1 MSTEAQGLPII
12 DRFALA
18 PSTLRAL
25 VRRSEVWLAVLG
37 CVAGMCAG
45 VLVVWM
51 SLITQWLHEVLFGI
65 SSSQRLSAVDSLPTS
80 WFMFMPTLGGL
91 LLVAVT
97 SVHRR
102 YRTGSPVDPIEA
114 NALRGGKMSFV
125 DSAYIAVQTM
135 ISNGFGASV
144 GLEAGYTQIGAS
156 AASKLGEAFR
166 LRRND
171 LRILVGCGAAGAI
184 GAAFNA
190 PLAGA
195 FYAFELIIGTYTLA
209 SLAPIGLAS
218 ICGVVTA
225 QLLLPPG
232 HMVEMATSLASSV
245 DLGRTAI
252 VNLVV
257 LGLISAGAGIVIMRG
272 VTGVESLFKA
282 SRIPSWLRPALG
294 GLAIGGL
301 AMLTPRILASG
312 HGAITIILQDNLPE
326 LQAILF
332 LLVLKAIAAA
342 ISLGSGFRGGL
353 FFASLFLGAL
363 LGKAY
368 TALLVLIAPELA
380 PDPQIAAVIAMTGL
394 AVAIVGGP
402 LTMTLLALEMTNNLP
417 LTIGVLCT
425 AVVSSLTVR
434 RTFGYSFATWRFHL
448 RGEAIRSAL
457 DIGWMFD
464 LTVRR
469 LMRHDVRTVPDSM
482 PVAQFRQ
489 EFPLGSTQR
498 VVAVDG
504 EGRYSGIVL
513 VADAHSETLAGA
525 DEASAAAKPI
535 ASILRYKDA
544 ALLPWMN
551 IKEAAQ
557 RFDETES
564 EALAVIDGNTTRKV
578 VGLLTEAHT
587 LRRYT
592 EELEKARRNLA
603 GDT

>member
-1 MSTEAQGLPII
+1 MATQAHNLPII
-12 DRFALA
+12 DRFGLA

-25 VRRSEVWLAVLG
+25 VRRSEIWLAVLG
-37 CVAGMCAG
+37 CVTGALSGLFVAGMTAC
-45 VLVVWM
+45 
-51 SLITQWLHEVLFGI
+51 TQWLHEVLFGI
-65 SSSQRLSAVDSLPTS
+65 SSSQRLSAVDTLPYR
-80 WFMFMPTLGGL
+80 WFFIAPAAGGL
-91 LLVAVT
+91 LLVAVAWL
-97 SVHRR
+97 HRQ

-125 DSAYIAVQTM
+125 DSLYIAVQTV

-144 GLEAGYTQIGAS
+144 GLEAGYTQIGS
-156 AASKLGEAFR
+156 GAASKLGEAFR

-184 GAAFNA
+184 GAAFSA

-209 SLAPIGLAS
+209 SLAPIALAS

-225 QLLLPPG
+225 SLLVTPN
-232 HMVEMATSLASSV
+232 HAVEFAATVEFGKSAAV
-245 DLGRTAI
+245 T
-252 VNLVV
+252 LVV
-257 LGLISAGAGIVIMRG
+257 LGLLSAGAGILIMRA
-272 VTGVESLFKA
+272 VTGVETLFKK
-282 SRIPSWLRPALG
+282 SRTPVWIRPALG
-294 GLAIGGL
+294 GLVIGLL
-301 AMLTPRILASG
+301 AMITPRILSSG
-312 HGAITIILQDNLPE
+312 HGAISIILEPNLPA

-332 LLVLKAIAAA
+332 LLVLKALAAA
-342 ISLGSGFRGGL
+342 VSLGSGFRGGL

-368 TALLVLIAPELA
+368 TAAIMLVSPALA
-380 PDPQIAAVIAMTGL
+380 PDPQIAAVVAMTGL

-457 DIGWMFD
+457 DVGWMFD

-469 LMRHDVRTVPDSM
+469 LMRHDVRTVPETMTID
-482 PVAQFRQ
+482 QFRH

-498 VVAVDG
+498 VVVVDG
-504 EGRYSGIVL
+504 EDRYRGIVL

-525 DEASAAAKPI
+525 GTEHGGNAPI
-535 ASILRYKDA
+535 TSLLRYQDA

-557 RFDETES
+557 RFDATES
-564 EALAVIDGNTTRKV
+564 EALAVIDGTTTRNV

-592 EELEKARRNLA
+592 EELEKARRSLA
-603 GDT
+603 GD